1 MTYHANI
8 VRQKILEK
16 VYQPLRH
23 WFLNDVDRMVTTSPS
38 YLSGNVV
45 LNGYREQ
52 TEAIAYSL
60 DSQDNEVYSR
70 PDSES
75 LAKWR
80 ERFNGRFFL
89 FWGRLDYCKSLH
101 ILLQAVADT
110 DIPLVIVGD
119 GPEAAALKQQA
130 RDLQLNH
137 VHFLGALPEED
148 KVALLSLCYGVVFP
162 SHLRSETLG
171 ISLPEAAMHAKPMI
185 TSETGTGT
193 AFLNIADETG
203 LVVPPEDTFALRAAL
218 MRLWDKPALAMQ
230 MGNFAQK
237 RYQTIFNAEMMAKNY
252 ARLYVDVI
260 SGNAKEP

>member
-8 VRQKILEK
+8 VRQKFLEK

-38 YLSGNVV
+38 YLSGKLV

-60 DSQDNEVYSR
+60 DKDVYSL

-80 ERFNGRFFL
+80 EHFNGRFFL
-89 FWGRLDYCKSLH
+89 FVGMLRYNKGLH

-110 DIPLVIVGD
+110 DMPLVIVGD
-119 GPEAAALKQQA
+119 GPEVAALKQQA

-148 KVALLSLCYGVVFP
+148 KVALLSLCFGVVFP
-162 SHLRSETLG
+162 SHLRSEALG
-171 ISLPEAAMHAKPMI
+171 ISLLEAAMHAKPMI

-193 AFLNIADETG
+193 ACLNIADETA
-203 LVVPPEDTFALRAAL
+203 LVVPPEDVFALRAAM

-252 ARLYVDVI
+252 VRLYVDVI